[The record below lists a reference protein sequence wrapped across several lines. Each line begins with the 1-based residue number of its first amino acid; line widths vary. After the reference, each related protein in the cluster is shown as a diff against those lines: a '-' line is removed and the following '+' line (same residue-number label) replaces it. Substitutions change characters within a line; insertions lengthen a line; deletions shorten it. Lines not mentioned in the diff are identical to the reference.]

1 MVAAATLGLAVIA
14 WLLYGHP
21 AEAMDDSVPFNAGD
35 PALILWTLR
44 WSGHALFTRH
54 LFDAPIFWP
63 SGNTLAFADPLV
75 APAPVQRAIDF
86 VLPGGPLVAFNV
98 LIISTLVGNV
108 WATFLLARRVL
119 VDSRAA
125 AFAALAFSFSAM
137 TLGWVGHPQLLP
149 VGLFAVAFHLLLR
162 LLDEAR
168 LRFGV
173 WFAVVVSATFSTS
186 LYHGAILAFC
196 AGAMAVVWL
205 AARRFR
211 LPRATW
217 RTLIVSAAITG
228 ALLAPIVWPYVKAK
242 RDLNLSR
249 PLVPA
254 FGLNPRDLL
263 TPLPNS
269 TWYSWLDAH
278 ASNPSSEHTYFP
290 GLLPTLLGCV
300 GVVALALLALRQYR
314 MRPLNASTITS
325 NVDALGAGAGVLH
338 ADDPRGGPRVNEL
351 GLLAVAGA
359 VSFVLSLGSEVH
371 GVSMPFAFVH
381 DHVPGFDGIRVASR
395 LVAPAM
401 LVGALFAGLGLRSL
415 LDRLT
420 SARLGYVLSAVACVI
435 VLLEFQAP
443 TPRGKIDE
451 SDATLAVY
459 RELKHEPAGA
469 VIELPMGD
477 PRLGGGDWA
486 YTETP
491 RMLYATIDWKPRLN
505 GYSGYWPATY
515 LDDIDVSRTF
525 PGPASLDRLRERHVR
540 YVVLHTAGT
549 GAMLPATAAAIVAA
563 LPSTVTAAPF
573 GSSWLIDLE
582 RH

>member
-1 MVAAATLGLAVIA
+1 MSRVARIAAVTVGLGVIA

-21 AEAMDDSVPFNAGD
+21 GAAMDDSVPFNAGD

-44 WSGHALFTRH
+44 WSGHSLFTRH

-75 APAPVQRAIDF
+75 APAPVQSAIDF

-98 LIISTLVGNV
+98 LIISMLIGNV

-119 VDSRAA
+119 ADQRAA

-149 VGLFAVAFHLLLR
+149 VGLFAAAFHLLLR

-173 WFAVVVSATFSTS
+173 WFAVVVAATFSTS
-186 LYHGAILAFC
+186 LYHGAILALC

-205 AARRFR
+205 ASRRFR
-211 LPRATW
+211 VPRSTW
-217 RTLIVSAAITG
+217 LTLIASAAITG
-228 ALLAPIVWPYVKAK
+228 VLLAPVVWPYVKAK

-249 PLVPA
+249 PLVPE

-290 GLLPTLLGCV
+290 GFLPTVLGCV
-300 GVVALALLALRQYR
+300 GVVAVALLGLRRYR
-314 MRPLNASTITS
+314 TRHVDPLTVITGG
-325 NVDALGAGAGVLH
+325 GA
-338 ADDPRGGPRVNEL
+338 RINEL
-351 GLLAVAGA
+351 GLLAVAGV
-359 VSFVLSLGSEVH
+359 VSFVLSIGSEVH

-401 LVGALFAGLGLRSL
+401 LVGAIFAGFGLRSL

-459 RELKHEPAGA
+459 RQLKHEPAGA

-525 PGPASLDRLRERHVR
+525 PTPASLDRLRERRVR

-549 GAMLPATAAAIVAA
+549 GAMLPAIAAAIVAA
-563 LPSTVTAAPF
+563 LPSSATAALF

-582 RH
+582 HS